1 MQVFAAQTEDK
12 LPCKSGYSETLR
24 DHIKKHTLTHL
35 HVSILSLYDA
45 VVLVAVA
52 ELREATFVGL

>member
-1 MQVFAAQTEDK
+1 MQHK
-12 LPCKSGYSETLR
+12 LKINFHVKVATVRHSGIILKS
-24 DHIKKHTLTHL
+24 IHTLTHL